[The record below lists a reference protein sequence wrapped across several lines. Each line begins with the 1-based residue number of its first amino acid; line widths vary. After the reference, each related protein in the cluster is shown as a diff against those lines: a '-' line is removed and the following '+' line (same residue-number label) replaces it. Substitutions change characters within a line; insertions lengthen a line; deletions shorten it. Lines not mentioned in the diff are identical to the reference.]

1 MCLVN
6 SHALLWLSNGSLVS
20 PLELFL
26 RIPPEAIIQKGRW
39 VLNCHA
45 GPRRVSVSPFSIW
58 SFNIDLVLGAVRNS
72 WFSIDS
78 RDRDVEASKV
88 ILSCPKFFPIP
99 LVEFAENRNR
109 ISTWCPLLV
118 DDVAI
123 WLNVETILLVR
134 SSDIDE
140 TALGIFKNLKPFS
153 AFIYSLLEVV
163 LMVLQVRIIINDLE
177 FTSSAISD
185 FNTCGQVISW
195 HLTWWELRWRA
206 HLRRHRAHL
215 SLRRHRVYLSGH
227 RSEICS

>member
-26 RIPPEAIIQKGRW
+26 RIPPEAIIQKSRW

-45 GPRRVSVSPFSIW
+45 SPRRVSVSLFSIW
-58 SFNIDLVLGAVRNS
+58 SFNIDLVLGFVRNS

-88 ILSCPKFFPIP
+88 ILSCPKFIPIP
-99 LVEFAENRNR
+99 CVEFAENRNR

-123 WLNVETILLVR
+123 WLNVETILLVG

-140 TALGIFKNLKPFS
+140 TALGIFKNLKPSKKIEQSQNSKKLFDLLS

-163 LMVLQVRIIINDLE
+163 LMVLQVRIILNDL
-177 FTSSAISD
+177 
-185 FNTCGQVISW
+185 
-195 HLTWWELRWRA
+195 
-206 HLRRHRAHL
+206 
-215 SLRRHRVYLSGH
+215 
-227 RSEICS
+227 

>member
-1 MCLVN
+1 MVAEGSVVGVLLDGHELNHVVATFLNAVEIVVGEVTVGANTTKFLGHTDMCLVN

-39 VLNCHA
+39 VLNSHA
-45 GPRRVSVSPFSIW
+45 GPSRVSVSPFSIW

-99 LVEFAENRNR
+99 LVEFSENRNR

-140 TALGIFKNLKPFS
+140 TALGIFKNLKPS
-153 AFIYSLLEVV
+153 KKIEQS
-163 LMVLQVRIIINDLE
+163 
-177 FTSSAISD
+177 
-185 FNTCGQVISW
+185 
-195 HLTWWELRWRA
+195 
-206 HLRRHRAHL
+206 
-215 SLRRHRVYLSGH
+215 
-227 RSEICS
+227 